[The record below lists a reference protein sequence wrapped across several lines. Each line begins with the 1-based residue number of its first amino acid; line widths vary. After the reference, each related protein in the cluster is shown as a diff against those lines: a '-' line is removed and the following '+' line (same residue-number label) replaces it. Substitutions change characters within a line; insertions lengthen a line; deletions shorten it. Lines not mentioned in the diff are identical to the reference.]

1 MEYKKIGRLNLLYAK
16 LNFRLNT
23 EKRLNTARKVSS
35 LIANDFTLMDAL
47 ERIYQIESVSG
58 TKPDEPFAI
67 AMRVWQESLERGAT
81 FADATRGWVP
91 PAETLM
97 LITGDVSKL
106 SIALENVARVTQ
118 SARKINSSMVGAIA
132 YPLFLLALTIAIIIM
147 VGLYLVPPLA
157 DAAGGDVVW
166 RGTAKSLVVLAD
178 FSAKFWPV
186 VLIVFVAAGLL
197 IWFSMANW
205 AGRLRAVFD
214 KFPPWSVYKISVSVG
229 WLMSLAAMVSAG
241 LNLPTAMR
249 MLADNSNAYL
259 KSILESAL
267 RYITNGDNLGT
278 ALHNTKRHFPND
290 EIIGDLAIY
299 ADMTGF
305 DVNLNQIANSYLDD
319 SVRRMERFSNTM
331 NSVGILVVS
340 LVIAWVVF
348 GTFDMQDQITS
359 ALS

>member
-1 MEYKKIGRLNLLYAK
+1 MERRISRLNLWYAK
-16 LNFRLNT
+16 INFRLNT
-23 EKRLNTARKVSS
+23 EKRLNVARKISS
-35 LIANDFTLMDAL
+35 LIQNDFTLMDAL
-47 ERIYQIESVSG
+47 ERIYQIESRGG

-67 AMRVWQESLERGAT
+67 AMRAWQASLERGAT

-91 PAETLM
+91 AAETLM

-106 SIALENVARVTQ
+106 SIALENVARVTESSQ
-118 SARKINSSMVGAIA
+118 KINSSMSSALT
-132 YPLFLLALTIAIIIM
+132 YPLFLLGLTVAIIIM

-166 RGTAKSLVVLAD
+166 RGTARSLVALAD
-178 FSAKFWPV
+178 FSAKYWSV
-186 VLIVFVAAGLL
+186 ILIGFIVAGLL
-197 IWFSMANW
+197 MWVSLSNW
-205 AGRLRAVFD
+205 AGHLRAVFD

-249 MLADNSNAYL
+249 MLADNSNRYL
-259 KSILESAL
+259 KSILESTL
-267 RYITNGDNLGT
+267 RFITNGDNLGT
-278 ALHNTKRHFPND
+278 ALANTRRHFPND

-305 DVNLNQIANSYLDD
+305 DENLSKIANTYLDA
-319 SVRRMERFSNTM
+319 SVRKMEKFSNTM
-331 NSVGILVVS
+331 NSIGILIVS
-340 LVIAWVVF
+340 VVIAWVVF
-348 GTFDMQDQITS
+348 GTFEMQDQITS